1 MFIVK
6 GEKIRRL
13 TLLRAGHL
21 IRSIS
26 TFCFSITDPSFWD
39 ASKSIGTT
47 ESIRSTSRSIGAIEF
62 ICSISTVSI
71 AITSPRCRDTLSI
84 TFKLLGRASCV
95 GSEFLWRVRKKT
107 VISQLLSKI
116 TMDMKLYLVPM
127 IFDAFRG
134 KQYTLLCNHWL
145 TTTKSSTTL
154 VYLFLY
160 RETLI
165 VWLFSDSSNSLNFR
179 AFIAGRW
186 GLPQGIQRL
195 LR

>member
-1 MFIVK
+1 
-6 GEKIRRL
+6 
-13 TLLRAGHL
+13 
-21 IRSIS
+21 
-26 TFCFSITDPSFWD
+26 
-39 ASKSIGTT
+39 
-47 ESIRSTSRSIGAIEF
+47 
-62 ICSISTVSI
+62 
-71 AITSPRCRDTLSI
+71 
-84 TFKLLGRASCV
+84 V